1 MTAEIAFASVSDRV
15 RATNLLLIF
24 NVSHWCKSTR
34 NNSLAFYRH
43 KKFAFFF
50 TREAAAIRRNVVSF
64 RCVSCDTSGNI
75 LLCLHCSQSQVVLSS

>member
-24 NVSHWCKSTR
+24 NVSHWCKNPC

-43 KKFAFFF
+43 KKFAFFS
-50 TREAAAIRRNVVSF
+50 TRKAAAIRRNVLSF
-64 RCVSCDTSGNI
+64 RYVSCDTSGKT
-75 LLCLHCSQSQVVLSS
+75 LLCLHCSQSQIVLSS